1 MCSSLLFLMH
11 VHVVCSD
18 VPSYRAAMEV
28 TLHFE
33 ASAKWPDDFDAIQH
47 VKTAFYLKISELL
60 KADQQ
65 RYGVG
70 R

>member
-1 MCSSLLFLMH
+1 
-11 VHVVCSD
+11 
-18 VPSYRAAMEV
+18 MEV

-65 RYGVG
+65 RYGVRPFYFIFRG
-70 R
+70 WWF